1 MGMNSHVSSAARMYK
16 VSSFLLASLALSMI
30 IPICEYLA
38 FRLVDAQPQLIYDV
52 FTPIYYLASL
62 LIIVSACLYR
72 QKVLN
77 LKIRKSL
84 LVLAV
89 TFIFNFILMYL
100 RDVTPDINQL
110 ELYDLIISSFML
122 LTPIGLLISLHLSKT
137 TYQTPDVLQGRKLIS
152 VYCFGMCLITVLA
165 VFEDYVYG
173 YHSDEE
179 IYLSWTNALNIK
191 VLLSVVILLC
201 SNLSGLYGIF
211 LIRKSMRGAVRM
223 D

>member
-1 MGMNSHVSSAARMYK
+1 MGMNSHVSSVARMYK

-38 FRLVDAQPQLIYDV
+38 FRLVDAHPQLIYDV
-52 FTPIYYLASL
+52 FTPFYNLTSF

-72 QKVLN
+72 KKVLN
-77 LKIRKSL
+77 PKKRKSS

-89 TFIFNFILMYL
+89 TFILNSILMYL
-100 RDVTPDINQL
+100 RNVTPDINQL

-122 LTPIGLLISLHLSKT
+122 LTPIGLLISLYLTKT
-137 TYQTPDVLQGRKLIS
+137 TYQTSEVSQGRKLIS
-152 VYCFGMCLITVLA
+152 VYCFGMCLIKVLA

-179 IYLSWTNALNIK
+179 IYLSWTNALNVK
-191 VLLSVVILLC
+191 VLLSVIILLY

-211 LIRKSMRGAVRM
+211 LIYKSIKGMVRM